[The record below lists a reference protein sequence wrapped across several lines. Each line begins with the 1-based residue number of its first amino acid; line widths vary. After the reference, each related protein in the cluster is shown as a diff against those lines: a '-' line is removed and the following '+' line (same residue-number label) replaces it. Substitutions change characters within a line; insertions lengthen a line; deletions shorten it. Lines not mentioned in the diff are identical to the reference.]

1 MPPEDPTLYRFV
13 EMIKVYGYPLKAII
27 YEKVRVNLLYCYEYW
42 LSKMPLHIKF
52 GDGIMSAID
61 FKAHVDKVVIW
72 IHLHKDEKR
81 LLTLYLGWGSK
92 GWSSKDHIGW

>member
-1 MPPEDPTLYRFV
+1 
-13 EMIKVYGYPLKAII
+13 
-27 YEKVRVNLLYCYEYW
+27 
-42 LSKMPLHIKF
+42 MPLHIKF

-81 LLTLYLGWGSK
+81 LLTLYLG
-92 GWSSKDHIGW
+92 